1 MVILVPMNAIARTQ
15 VLSGMPRGCG
25 WSLDVVLAFDFF
37 SYWFDSHS
45 SMIPFSRSL
54 LDIDFEFA
62 NWSILIPVVRYMAF
76 ANSLFPPWMR
86 SMKASRRVCI
96 HPHSV
101 VVSSSCLL
109 GGVSLLNFGLNSC
122 RVSHS
127 FLYFAKVWRCVS
139 DRFGILLRTSL
150 ECMVNLV

>member
-1 MVILVPMNAIARTQ
+1 MVILVPVNAIARTQ

-25 WSLDVVLAFDFF
+25 WSSDVVLALVFRA
-37 SYWFDSHS
+37 YWFDSHS

-54 LDIDFEFA
+54 LDIVFEFA
-62 NWSILIPVVRYMAF
+62 NWFILMPVVWCMAL

-101 VVSSSCLL
+101 VVSSPCSL
-109 GGVSLLNFGLNSC
+109 GGVLLLNFGLNSC
-122 RVSHS
+122 RVLQN
-127 FLYFAKVWRCVS
+127 FLYFAKVWYCVS
-139 DRFGILLRTSL
+139 DFVGILFSTSL
-150 ECMVNLV
+150 ECMVNLL